1 MASVEEPDFMKGP
14 RRPLE
19 GLSSSSEARA
29 LVNQSF
35 PGKPYCLVRDW
46 TIFRIEVTPAELS
59 KVHASG
65 QLPMIVFA
73 HNVAEDSQGRFE
85 RGDWVRSTMCTSFN
99 DGVLFETRNTIYVL
113 IGLGHEQPAT
123 LKDVFSFC

>member
-1 MASVEEPDFMKGP
+1 MASVEEPDFMRGP
-14 RRPLE
+14 RTSLE
-19 GLSSSSEARA
+19 GLSTTSEARA
-29 LVNQSF
+29 LAAERF
-35 PGKPYCLVRDW
+35 PKKPYCLVRDW

-65 QLPMIVFA
+65 RLPMIVFA

-99 DGVLFETRNTIYVL
+99 EGVLFETRNTIYVL
-113 IGLGHEQPAT
+113 IGPGHEQPAT